1 MVRIRG
7 LRLVLGRVIRR
18 ALRTQVS
25 AYARRKQATATVVE
39 DVEHIDHPT
48 DEPQEPVTND
58 VCVDAQDFLDKPHN
72 TFVSTDYV
80 YHMTTTI
87 WTGEEHPELKL
98 FFHGRKVQKFGR
110 STPGIEGIVALTGL
124 SLLIACS
131 LDTCDMGLIYVFA
144 ERWYKETSSFH
155 LLAGEVTI
163 TLDDV
168 TSCFYNFDA
177 LAVDHALELLVELLQ
192 VSTEEA
198 KDETFQTRR
207 AYVWLSWLRDIYRSK
222 CDAGQ

>member
-18 ALRTQVS
+18 ALRTQ
-25 AYARRKQATATVVE
+25 ATATVVE

-48 DEPQEPVTND
+48 DE
-58 VCVDAQDFLDKPHN
+58 DFLDKPHN

-124 SLLIACS
+124 SPLIACS

-144 ERWYKETSSFH
+144 ERW
-155 LLAGEVTI
+155 
-163 TLDDV
+163 
-168 TSCFYNFDA
+168 CFYNFDA
-177 LAVDHALELLVELLQ
+177 LC
-192 VSTEEA
+192 
-198 KDETFQTRR
+198 RR
-207 AYVWLSWLRDIYRSK
+207 PCTGAAS
-222 CDAGQ
+222 